1 MGLASQ
7 LRRQAILQRSRGRSV
22 SSFRSAAA
30 GRFAPPPTRRASVQR
45 PGGFTRRAFV
55 GRRAPLPGYRMAR
68 GGFFKDVFKGV
79 KKVVSTVTKLP
90 VIGAVAKAAVAT
102 LPVVGQVVTAVN
114 AFKAKTP
121 VGAAASP
128 IGGVTAVSGAAPVFM
143 TAPARRAPRRKAKR
157 AKRAKRGKRA
167 KAKKRA
173 GGTAKQR
180 AARAR
185 FARAA
190 RKGRIKKGTRL
201 G

>member
-30 GRFAPPPTRRASVQR
+30 GRFAPPPTRRTFAQR

-68 GGFFKDVFKGV
+68 GGFFKSLFKGV
-79 KKVVSTVTKLP
+79 KKVVTTVTKLP
-90 VIGAVAKAAVAT
+90 VIGAVAKAAVGS
-102 LPVVGQVVTAVN
+102 LPVVGQVVTTVN

-128 IGGVTAVSGAAPVFM
+128 IGGVTAVAGAAPVFM
-143 TAPARRAPRRKAKR
+143 TAPARRAPRRKAAKR

-201 G
+201 